1 MPEFKIE
8 TPSDIDRAFVWA
20 DGLITKALQAGTVVM
35 ELRRETRT
43 KEQNDKAWPM
53 FRDFEP
59 ITFMDKKWK
68 AEEWKCFLVSA
79 FNDEVPAIGL
89 RGEPVSLGLSTSKI
103 GKRRF
108 SDFIEF
114 IYAEGSEMGVKW
126 SEPSLAYYEEIIR

>member
-8 TPSDIDRAFVWA
+8 TPSDIDRAFIWA

-43 KEQNDKAWPM
+43 KEQNDKASRIELSGRNDWS
-53 FRDFEP
+53 DE
-59 ITFMDKKWK
+59 
-68 AEEWKCFLVSA
+68 AWKCFLISA
-79 FNDEVPAIGL
+79 FNNEVPAIGL

-114 IYAEGSEMGVKW
+114 IYSEGSEMGVKW
-126 SEPSLAYYEEIIR
+126 SEPSLAYYQELTT

>member
-1 MPEFKIE
+1 M
-8 TPSDIDRAFVWA
+8 
-20 DGLITKALQAGTVVM
+20 G
-35 ELRRETRT
+35 
-43 KEQNDKAWPM
+43 
-53 FRDFEP
+53 
-59 ITFMDKKWK
+59 KKWK

-114 IYAEGSEMGVKW
+114 IYSEGSEMGVKW
-126 SEPSLAYYEEIIR
+126 SEPSLAYYEEIMG

>member
-59 ITFMDKKWK
+59 IIFMGKKWK
-68 AEEWKCFLVSA
+68 SEEWKCFLVSA
-79 FNDEVPAIGL
+79 FNNEVPATGL
-89 RGEPVSLGLSTSKI
+89 RGEPVSLGLSTSKV

-126 SEPSLAYYEEIIR
+126 SEPSLAYYEEMIT